1 MTKNN
6 NTFKANTFKER
17 LDKVEKS
24 IGSKKVSR
32 EAPSFKHM
40 AYRASADM
48 MAAIGVGCGIGI
60 ALEHFFPLKPWGMII
75 GFFLGA
81 TTGLLNVYRGLVKIG
96 YGLKLR

>member
-1 MTKNN
+1 MTKN
-6 NTFKANTFKER
+6 NTFKER

-24 IGSKKVSR
+24 IGSKKVSQ
-32 EAPSFKHM
+32 AVPSFKHM

-48 MAAIGVGCGIGI
+48 IAAIVVGCGLGVV
-60 ALEHFFPLKPWGMII
+60 AEHFFPLKPWGMIL

-81 TTGLLNVYRGLVKIG
+81 TTGLVNVYRGLVKIG